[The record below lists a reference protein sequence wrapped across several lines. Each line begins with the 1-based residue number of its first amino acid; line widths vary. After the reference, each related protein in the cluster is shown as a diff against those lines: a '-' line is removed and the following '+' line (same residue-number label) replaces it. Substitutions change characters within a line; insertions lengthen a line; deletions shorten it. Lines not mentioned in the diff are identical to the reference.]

1 LLAFSGLFW
10 QNVDGEKMNF
20 KKPTIIE
27 HLAFLSVK
35 HDVYISELYEA
46 LVAAKENEKSVCGE
60 LDVEYRGKVA
70 EQAIF
75 LITKAGKV
83 VVQFRV
89 DLTFLLRKD
98 ICFENWMDTDKI
110 RKQVARHNPEHH
122 TMLIQNLRHGMNK
135 VNIRAQV
142 LELQKP
148 QLVHTQYGNSVML
161 TNASIADETG
171 KVKLCLWGDKI
182 NSVAVGDTVQIT
194 HASVRTFK
202 GERQLSLGRVG
213 TIEVMQGIAVASE

>member
-1 LLAFSGLFW
+1 
-10 QNVDGEKMNF
+10 MNF

-35 HDVYISELYEA
+35 HDVFISELYQA
-46 LVAAKENEKSVCGE
+46 LISAKENKKSVCGE
-60 LDVEYRGKVA
+60 LEVEYRGKVA
-70 EQAIF
+70 NQAIF

-83 VVQFRV
+83 IVQFRV
-89 DLTFLLRKD
+89 DETFLLRKD

-122 TMLIQNLRHGMNK
+122 SVLIQNLRHGMNK
-135 VNIRAQV
+135 VNIRAEV

-161 TNASIADETG
+161 TNAQIADETG
-171 KVKLCLWGDKI
+171 KIKLCLWGEKI
-182 NSVAVGDTVQIT
+182 NSVVVGDTVQIT

-213 TIEVMQGIAVASE
+213 TIEVLPSNEVKTEKRPVLVLEQ

>member
-1 LLAFSGLFW
+1 
-10 QNVDGEKMNF
+10 MNY

-35 HDVYISELYEA
+35 HDVFISELYDA
-46 LVAAKENEKSVCGE
+46 LVSAKENEKSVCGE
-60 LDVEYRGKVA
+60 LTVEYRGKA
-70 EQAIF
+70 GEQSIF
-75 LITKAGKV
+75 LITKAGQV
-83 VVQFRV
+83 IVQFRV
-89 DLTFLLRKD
+89 DETFLQRKD

-135 VNIRAQV
+135 VNIRAEV

-182 NSVAVGDTVQIT
+182 NSVVVGDTVQIT

-213 TIEVMQGIAVASE
+213 TITVLHDDEVENGKQKPLLLKQ

>member
-1 LLAFSGLFW
+1 
-10 QNVDGEKMNF
+10 MNF

-35 HDVYISELYEA
+35 HDVFISELYQA
-46 LVAAKENEKSVCGE
+46 LVSAKENEKSVCGE
-60 LDVEYRGKVA
+60 LEIEYRGKVA
-70 EQAIF
+70 NQAIF
-75 LITKAGKV
+75 LITKASKV
-83 VVQFRV
+83 IVQFRV
-89 DLTFLLRKD
+89 DETFLLRKD

-110 RKQVARHNPEHH
+110 RKQVARHNPDHRSV
-122 TMLIQNLRHGMNK
+122 LIQNLRHGMNK
-135 VNIRAQV
+135 VNVRAEV

-171 KVKLCLWGDKI
+171 KVRLCLWGEKI
-182 NSVAVGDTVQIT
+182 NSVVVGDSVQIT

-213 TIEVMQGIAVASE
+213 TIEVLQNGVAKLEKQPVLVVEQ